1 MGGSLGE
8 IQQPRLAVRRG
19 KICRSANE
27 FENIARSEGLVTE
40 GDVERA
46 TEMLRAY
53 LSTVEHGN
61 IVPSLETIERFS
73 AVLGVPIHE
82 LFLSVSAEN
91 GEQMH
96 GKHEDPSFALLSG
109 YVRNM
114 NVADRQ
120 LLMSL
125 AGHLSQRK

>member
-1 MGGSLGE
+1 LGE

-61 IVPSLETIERFS
+61 IVPSLENIERFLAALES
-73 AVLGVPIHE
+73 AT
-82 LFLSVSAEN
+82 
-91 GEQMH
+91 
-96 GKHEDPSFALLSG
+96 KT
-109 YVRNM
+109 
-114 NVADRQ
+114 
-120 LLMSL
+120 
-125 AGHLSQRK
+125 GHLDVLQTATKHIL